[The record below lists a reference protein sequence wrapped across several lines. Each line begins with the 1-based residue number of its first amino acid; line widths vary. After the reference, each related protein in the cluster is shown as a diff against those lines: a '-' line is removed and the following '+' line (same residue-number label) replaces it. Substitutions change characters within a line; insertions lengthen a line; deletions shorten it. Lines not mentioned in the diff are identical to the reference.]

1 MPSLYNGSENITINA
16 DGNITEKNNSENIF
30 GVNVDYKLKFN
41 EHLSRILPYKN
52 FEKNSY

>member
-16 DGNITEKNNSENIF
+16 DGNITEKSNCENLF

-41 EHLSRILPYKN
+41 EHLSRILPCKN
-52 FEKNSY
+52 FEKN